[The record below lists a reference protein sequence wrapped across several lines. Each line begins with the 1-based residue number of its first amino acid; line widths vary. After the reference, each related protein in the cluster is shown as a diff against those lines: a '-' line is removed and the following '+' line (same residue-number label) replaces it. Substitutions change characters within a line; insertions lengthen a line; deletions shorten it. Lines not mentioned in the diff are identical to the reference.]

1 MTLGNRIKTNRYEDY
16 TTIILEIEDNI
27 HSPDIPKVRAEL
39 QAIGTIVSE
48 NSLHTIDKHDSDLHY
63 GWKFVARSDQS
74 NNTIERAISN
84 IASILSGD
92 LTTV

>member
-39 QAIGTIVSE
+39 QSIGTIVSE
-48 NSLHTIDKHDSDLHY
+48 DSLQVIQNNKSYQHY
-63 GWKFVARSDQS
+63 GWKFVVLSDQS
-74 NNTIERAISN
+74 NNTIERVISN